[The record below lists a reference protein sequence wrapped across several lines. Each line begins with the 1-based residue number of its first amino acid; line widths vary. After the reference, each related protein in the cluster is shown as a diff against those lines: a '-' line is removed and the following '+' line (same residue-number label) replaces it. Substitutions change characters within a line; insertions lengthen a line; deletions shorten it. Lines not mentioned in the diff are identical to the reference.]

1 MWNKVIW
8 IKIYHG
14 NRNTI
19 CTCNVHRI
27 FYLLVTFFI
36 NNIWLYRYFG
46 CLLCGTIQYIKRLLH
61 IILYTYCMLFDVYI
75 HLNENKIINCH
86 FFFLKRR
93 HIVHCVTQITLS
105 FVYRIK
111 NDFLSI
117 HVYNVNWCWICKT
130 VVLSSIYK
138 HVHTLIYMS
147 PSINRK
153 VIFRFY
159 LFCNISRFLINTL
172 KHIVSISVF
181 I

>member
-1 MWNKVIW
+1 M
-8 IKIYHG
+8 
-14 NRNTI
+14 
-19 CTCNVHRI
+19 
-27 FYLLVTFFI
+27 TFFI

-61 IILYTYCMLFDVYI
+61 IILHTYCMLFDVYI

-111 NDFLSI
+111 SDFLSI
-117 HVYNVNWCWICKT
+117 HVHNVNWCWICKT

-159 LFCNISRFLINTL
+159 LFVISPDSSSTHSNILYLSRYSYRIKKLPKAI
-172 KHIVSISVF
+172 
-181 I
+181 